1 MSVACGT
8 MRPMTFAELHE
19 SGLFVMPNAFDA
31 GSAKRLE
38 EAGFAALATTSHG
51 HAATLGK
58 SDLEVTRDELVAH
71 VALLTSVIGVPLNI
85 DSADCFPREAGGVER
100 TVELLAAAGASGLSI
115 EDYDPVASAIVPFEE
130 AVERV
135 TAVVETAHRHGI
147 VVTARCESVL
157 YGLGEDHVARLT
169 AYRDA
174 GADVLFAPLVNDEE
188 GISAIVS
195 LGRPVNVLAA
205 GDHPPVERLRE
216 LGVRRVST
224 GGALTT
230 AAYDAA
236 VEHARALA

>member
-1 MSVACGT
+1 MS
-8 MRPMTFAELHE
+8 FAELHE

-38 EAGFAALATTSHG
+38 EAGFPALATTSHG

-71 VALLTSVIGVPLNI
+71 VALLTSVITVPLNI
-85 DSADCFPREAGGVER
+85 DSADCFPREAGGVAR
-100 TVELLAAAGASGLSI
+100 TVELLAKAGASGLSI
-115 EDYDPVASAIVPFEE
+115 EDYDPVTSAIVPFDE

-135 TAVVETAHRHGI
+135 ATVVEAAHQHGI

-157 YGLGEDHVARLT
+157 YGLGADHLARLS

-188 GISAIVS
+188 GIAAIVA

-205 GDHPPVERLRE
+205 GDHPPVERLGE

-224 GGALTT
+224 GGAL
-230 AAYDAA
+230 AGVAYDAA
-236 VEHARALA
+236 VAAAKALA

>member
-1 MSVACGT
+1 
-8 MRPMTFAELHE
+8 MTFAALHE

-38 EAGFAALATTSHG
+38 EAGFAAIATTSHG

-71 VALLTSVIGVPLNI
+71 VALLTSAVSVPLNV
-85 DSADCFPREAGGVER
+85 DSADCFPHEPGGVER
-100 TVELLAAAGASGLSI
+100 TVELLAEAGASGLSI
-115 EDYDPVASAIVPFEE
+115 EDYDPATSSIVPFDE
-130 AVERV
+130 AVGRV
-135 TAVVETAHRHGI
+135 ASVVEAAHRHGV

-157 YGLGEDHVARLT
+157 YGLGEDHLARLT

-188 GISAIVS
+188 GIAAIVG

-205 GDHPPVERLRE
+205 GDHPTVERLRG

-224 GGALTT
+224 GGALAAT
-230 AAYDAA
+230 AYDAA
-236 VEHARALA
+236 VAAARALV